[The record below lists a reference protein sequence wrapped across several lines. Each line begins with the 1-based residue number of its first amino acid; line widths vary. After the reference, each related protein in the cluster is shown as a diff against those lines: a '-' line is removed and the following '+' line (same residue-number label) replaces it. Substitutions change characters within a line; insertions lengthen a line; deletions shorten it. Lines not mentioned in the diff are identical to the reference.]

1 MTTFSILA
9 AAVVDLG
16 CYAPTIFKRATPE
29 NWSNNPTAVRVC

>member
-1 MTTFSILA
+1 LLKHYTKSIVSMTTFSILA

-29 NWSNNPTAVRVC
+29 N